1 MGKYIKP
8 PKLSTLFS
16 ESGRRAKKR
25 FENILNTKA
34 RKTSVLAFV
43 LVLLVT
49 GAAGVIFSFNSGDNI
64 VHRCKTFDC
73 SFELPQGWEN
83 KYEIEEENNNIV
95 YVYHKAIRRQYGEGT
110 GMLFYI
116 EMLQGDSL
124 THDDITDPGN
134 RTIALQE
141 GGFTYV
147 FGMPTDIQYP
157 IWEGGDRALADDYII
172 MSKDHDK
179 IKESI
184 TRVSRGLQMSLKV
197 LL

>member
-1 MGKYIKP
+1 MKVNRYITP
-8 PKLSTLFS
+8 PILSTSFS

-83 KYEIEEENNNIV
+83 KYEIEGKISCMSIIRPFAGNTE
-95 YVYHKAIRRQYGEGT
+95 KARECCFI
-110 GMLFYI
+110 
-116 EMLQGDSL
+116 
-124 THDDITDPGN
+124 
-134 RTIALQE
+134 
-141 GGFTYV
+141 
-147 FGMPTDIQYP
+147 
-157 IWEGGDRALADDYII
+157 
-172 MSKDHDK
+172 
-179 IKESI
+179 
-184 TRVSRGLQMSLKV
+184 
-197 LL
+197 